1 MDNQLSESFI
11 KTISSS
17 NLGDI
22 AIETVEITIDS
33 LMTEGVLKEFP
44 IVGSLIGLWKTGLAI
59 KDFRFLKKLL
69 LFLEESSKLTLEERE
84 KVIEKL
90 EDDAYQEEAGEKL
103 LAIIDQLE
111 TGSKA
116 KLLGKAFVLFG
127 KKEITKEEF
136 WRVAFVIE
144 KLPMSDILALKDW
157 RHTNLNIVEEVRR
170 HLYLSVGLGWF
181 VINMSST
188 GFCWQER
195 LCHIFEQKLMFQINS
210 N

>member
-22 AIETVEITIDS
+22 AKETAEITVDS
-33 LMTEGVLKEFP
+33 FLKEGVLKEFP
-44 IVGSLIGLWKTGLAI
+44 IVGSLLGVWKTGIAI
-59 KDFRFLKKLL
+59 RDFRFLKKML
-69 LFLEESSKLTLEERE
+69 LFMDESSKLSFKSRE
-84 KVIEKL
+84 KIIEKL
-90 EDDAYQEEAGEKL
+90 EDEEYQAEAGEKL

-116 KLLGKAFVLFG
+116 KLLGKTLVLFG
-127 KKEITKEEF
+127 NKEITKEEF
-136 WRVAFVIE
+136 WRVAYVIE

-157 RHTNLNIVEEVRR
+157 KNTNLNRVEEIRR

-181 VINMSST
+181 VMNMSST

-195 LCHIFEQKLMFQINS
+195 LCNIFEERLIK
-210 N
+210 